1 MNSLKSIYRKLEGQC
16 LDPLF
21 MWGVEEDT
29 EAYEFEC
36 DSLSQECYVES
47 LNETESLLKETFE
60 MEIKHVEGGNWNLNR
75 YREVEKEMF
84 ELREK
89 CKCNDVKYFSL
100 IKERAILEKSKCSG
114 EYVLL
119 KNYNVVER
127 GTYEECNA
135 TLNDYVEIYEWIN
148 EMSNKK

>member
-1 MNSLKSIYRKLEGQC
+1 MNSLKSIYRELEGQC

-36 DSLSQECYVES
+36 DSLSQVCYVES
-47 LNETESLLKETFE
+47 LNETESLVNETFE
-60 MEIKHVEGGNWNLNR
+60 MEIKQVVGG
-75 YREVEKEMF
+75 
-84 ELREK
+84 
-89 CKCNDVKYFSL
+89 
-100 IKERAILEKSKCSG
+100 
-114 EYVLL
+114 YVLL

-148 EMSNKK
+148 EMSNKLNN

>member
-36 DSLSQECYVES
+36 DSLSQVDCIES

-60 MEIKHVEGGNWNLNR
+60 MEIKQVEGG
-75 YREVEKEMF
+75 
-84 ELREK
+84 
-89 CKCNDVKYFSL
+89 
-100 IKERAILEKSKCSG
+100 
-114 EYVLL
+114 EYVFL

-135 TLNDYVEIYEWIN
+135 TLNDYVEIYEWVD
-148 EMSNKK
+148 EMSNKLNQ

>member
-36 DSLSQECYVES
+36 DSLSQVCCIES
-47 LNETESLLKETFE
+47 LNETESLLKETFDIL
-60 MEIKHVEGGNWNLNR
+60 MEIKQVEGG
-75 YREVEKEMF
+75 
-84 ELREK
+84 
-89 CKCNDVKYFSL
+89 
-100 IKERAILEKSKCSG
+100 
-114 EYVLL
+114 EYVFL

-135 TLNDYVEIYEWIN
+135 TLNDYVEIYKWIN
-148 EMSNKK
+148 EMSNNL

>member
-36 DSLSQECYVES
+36 DSLSQVDCIES
-47 LNETESLLKETFE
+47 LNEPESLLKETFE
-60 MEIKHVEGGNWNLNR
+60 MEIKQVEGG
-75 YREVEKEMF
+75 
-84 ELREK
+84 
-89 CKCNDVKYFSL
+89 
-100 IKERAILEKSKCSG
+100 
-114 EYVLL
+114 YVLL
-119 KNYNVVER
+119 KNDYVVER

-135 TLNDYVEIYEWIN
+135 TLNDYIEIYEWID
-148 EMSNKK
+148 EMSNKLNQ

>member
-36 DSLSQECYVES
+36 DSLSQVDCIES

-60 MEIKHVEGGNWNLNR
+60 MEIKHIA
-75 YREVEKEMF
+75 
-84 ELREK
+84 
-89 CKCNDVKYFSL
+89 C
-100 IKERAILEKSKCSG
+100 G
-114 EYVLL
+114 EYVLF
-119 KNYNVVER
+119 KNEYVVER
-127 GTYEECNA
+127 GTYEECND
-135 TLNDYVEIYEWIN
+135 TLNDYIEIYEWIDG
-148 EMSNKK
+148 MSNKLNQNN

>member
-1 MNSLKSIYRKLEGQC
+1 MNSLKSIYRELEGQC

-36 DSLSQECYVES
+36 DSLSQVCYVES
-47 LNETESLLKETFE
+47 LNETQSLLKETFE
-60 MEIKHVEGGNWNLNR
+60 MEIKQVVGG
-75 YREVEKEMF
+75 
-84 ELREK
+84 
-89 CKCNDVKYFSL
+89 
-100 IKERAILEKSKCSG
+100 
-114 EYVLL
+114 YVLL

-148 EMSNKK
+148 EMSNNL

>member
-36 DSLSQECYVES
+36 DSLSQVDCIES

-60 MEIKHVEGGNWNLNR
+60 MEIKQVEGG
-75 YREVEKEMF
+75 
-84 ELREK
+84 
-89 CKCNDVKYFSL
+89 
-100 IKERAILEKSKCSG
+100 
-114 EYVLL
+114 EYVFL

-135 TLNDYVEIYEWIN
+135 TLNDYVEIYKWIN
-148 EMSNKK
+148 EMSNNL

>member
-36 DSLSQECYVES
+36 DSLSQVDCIES

-60 MEIKHVEGGNWNLNR
+60 MEIKHIA
-75 YREVEKEMF
+75 
-84 ELREK
+84 
-89 CKCNDVKYFSL
+89 C
-100 IKERAILEKSKCSG
+100 G

-127 GTYEECNA
+127 GTYEECND
-135 TLNDYVEIYEWIN
+135 TLNDYIEIYEWID
-148 EMSNKK
+148 EMSNSRNQ

>member
-1 MNSLKSIYRKLEGQC
+1 MNNLKSIYRELEGQC

-29 EAYEFEC
+29 EAYEFEG

-47 LNETESLLKETFE
+47 LNETESVVDDTFNIL
-60 MEIKHVEGGNWNLNR
+60 MEIKNIA
-75 YREVEKEMF
+75 
-84 ELREK
+84 
-89 CKCNDVKYFSL
+89 C
-100 IKERAILEKSKCSG
+100 G

-135 TLNDYVEIYEWIN
+135 TLNDYVEIYEWVD
-148 EMSNKK
+148 EMSNKLNQ

>member
-1 MNSLKSIYRKLEGQC
+1 MKSLKSIYRELEGQC

-36 DSLSQECYVES
+36 DSLSQVCCIES
-47 LNETESLLKETFE
+47 LNETESILEYTFE
-60 MEIKHVEGGNWNLNR
+60 MEIKNIA
-75 YREVEKEMF
+75 
-84 ELREK
+84 
-89 CKCNDVKYFSL
+89 C
-100 IKERAILEKSKCSG
+100 G

-119 KNYNVVER
+119 KDYKIIER

-135 TLNDYVEIYEWIN
+135 TLNDYVEIYEWID
-148 EMSNKK
+148 EMSNKLNQNN

>member
-36 DSLSQECYVES
+36 DSLSQVCYVES
-47 LNETESLLKETFE
+47 LNEPESILEDTIE
-60 MEIKHVEGGNWNLNR
+60 MEIKQVVGG
-75 YREVEKEMF
+75 
-84 ELREK
+84 
-89 CKCNDVKYFSL
+89 
-100 IKERAILEKSKCSG
+100 
-114 EYVLL
+114 YVLL

-148 EMSNKK
+148 EMSNKLNQNN